1 MPIISEENKELCE
14 KLWNEYEPR
23 LRQLCRKK
31 LDSYLTEADEVVS
44 DAYLILCKAF
54 AEEKEIKNP
63 AAWLYG
69 TVNNLIKEKYA
80 EIKKHREKETSLF
93 NYDNKLMYDIPYSFD
108 FLEEIVSDFRIE
120 DSRLDI
126 VNNSLSEDEAQLLE
140 YIYDD
145 GMSYKKIAKL
155 YDTTEDGIKQRAYRL
170 RKKVHK
176 FVKIESEKFI

>member
-63 AAWLYG
+63 IAWLYG
-69 TVNNLIKEKYA
+69 TV
-80 EIKKHREKETSLF
+80 
-93 NYDNKLMYDIPYSFD
+93 
-108 FLEEIVSDFRIE
+108 
-120 DSRLDI
+120 
-126 VNNSLSEDEAQLLE
+126 Q
-140 YIYDD
+140 
-145 GMSYKKIAKL
+145 
-155 YDTTEDGIKQRAYRL
+155 
-170 RKKVHK
+170 
-176 FVKIESEKFI
+176 

>member
-80 EIKKHREKETSLF
+80 EIKKYKEKETSLF

-108 FLEEIVSDFRIE
+108 FLEEIVSDYRIE

-126 VNNSLSEDEAQLLE
+126 INNSLSEDEAQLLE

-145 GMSYKKIAKL
+145 GMSYKKIAKI